1 MLDRKAFLTGI
12 AGVTVTL
19 FVTGCGGDGSDG
31 GSTGGGDG
39 NCTDDIDVAITSNHG
54 HSFTV
59 LNADFDSGQS
69 KTYSIRG
76 TADHDHSL
84 TLTAQDFTDLK
95 AGKKITKES
104 TNSGG
109 HSHPMQ
115 IVC

>member
-19 FVTGCGGDGSDG
+19 IVMACGGDDSDG
-31 GSTGGGDG
+31 GSTGGGNCADG
-39 NCTDDIDVAITSNHG
+39 VDASITSNHG
-54 HSFTV
+54 HELSV
-59 LNADFDSGQS
+59 PAADFDAGES

-76 TADHDHSL
+76 TSAHDHSV

-95 AGKKITKES
+95 GGKKITKES
-104 TNSGG
+104 TNNGG

-115 IVC
+115 ISC